1 LQFRLNLFDCGQRT
15 FHLFGKPFQTIEY
28 GNAHGRSVVPERVLR
43 HDAILGF
50 AEDEA
55 DARTVIGMAQDI
67 VNGGQVEVHFPG
79 VLGLEARHLEIDD
92 AEASKLQVVEE
103 QVELEIFSPDFER
116 NLAAHK
122 GEADSQF
129 DQELAEVHQE
139 ALLQVAFPRSE
150 VSVRKSK
157 L

>member
-1 LQFRLNLFDCGQRT
+1 MQFRLDLFDCGQRA
-15 FHLFGKPFQTIEY
+15 FQLFGKPLQAVEN
-28 GNAHGRSVVPERVLR
+28 GDAHGRRVVPERVLR
-43 HDAILGF
+43 HDAVLGF

-67 VNGGQVEVHFPG
+67 VNGGQVEIHFPG

-103 QVELEIFSPDFER
+103 QVELEIFSPDFEW
-116 NLAAHK
+116 NLAADE
-122 GEADSQF
+122 GEADTQF

-139 ALLQVAFPRSE
+139 SLLQIAFPRF
-150 VSVRKSK
+150 
-157 L
+157 